1 MFLILQIDSIQLD
14 TLFRQ
19 VHFYDNSFLF
29 WKKKKEI
36 RYLQKFDGSNKDK
49 FYRER

>member
-14 TLFRQ
+14 TLFRR
-19 VHFYDNSFLF
+19 VSTITRSYFE
-29 WKKKKEI
+29 KKKKEI

>member
-14 TLFRQ
+14 TLFQR

-29 WKKKKEI
+29 LKKKEI